1 MSFPWNQRVHLMNC
15 MTETEVYFQDRDDC
29 YRLSKEEDRKSMMAE
44 CAVKTLDYFNRI
56 NGTDYKF
63 EKYVEFILSNY
74 EHSHAIRCNFIA
86 KPEIAPLK
94 AGDFSAK
101 LFFAELIPFGIYER
115 WVTDCAMLDG
125 GEDEIKK
132 ECLMCPPG
140 VIAHPLSFQDGIKLP
155 LENTEGFELV
165 LASED
170 MDYL

>member
-1 MSFPWNQRVHLMNC
+1 MSLAVSFSTFWYLVLILAHVSSTNF
-15 MTETEVYFQDRDDC
+15 YFKC
-29 YRLSKEEDRKSMMAE
+29 
-44 CAVKTLDYFNRI
+44 
-56 NGTDYKF
+56 
-63 EKYVEFILSNY
+63 IL
-74 EHSHAIRCNFIA
+74 
-86 KPEIAPLK
+86 
-94 AGDFSAK
+94 
-101 LFFAELIPFGIYER
+101 
-115 WVTDCAMLDG
+115 G